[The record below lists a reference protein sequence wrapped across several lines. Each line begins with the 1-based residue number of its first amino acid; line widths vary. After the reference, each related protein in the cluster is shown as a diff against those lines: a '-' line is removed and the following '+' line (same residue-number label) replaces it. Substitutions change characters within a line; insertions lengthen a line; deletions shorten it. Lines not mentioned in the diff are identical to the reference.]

1 MFSVSLDINI
11 PWSNEGGGPFIATD
25 TERAAGKLRW
35 IPLVC
40 LILSPILMYR
50 IIKIPMG
57 NMKKINDDS
66 S

>member
-1 MFSVSLDINI
+1 M
-11 PWSNEGGGPFIATD
+11 ATD